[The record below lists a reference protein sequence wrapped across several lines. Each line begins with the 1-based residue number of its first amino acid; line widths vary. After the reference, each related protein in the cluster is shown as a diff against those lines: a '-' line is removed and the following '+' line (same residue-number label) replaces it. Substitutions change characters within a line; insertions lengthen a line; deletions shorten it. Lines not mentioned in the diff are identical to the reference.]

1 MFSRHRWDKEMM
13 NRDEEYNRLHDHC
26 QALGRER
33 DALQRELN
41 KWQGLTRM
49 MSHFDICTS
58 ARIECNICAEAR
70 QAYVEALSQ

>member
-33 DALQRELN
+33 DALQRESD
-41 KWQGLTRM
+41 KWRGL
-49 MSHFDICTS
+49 SHDDEPF
-58 ARIECNICAEAR
+58 
-70 QAYVEALSQ
+70 

>member
-1 MFSRHRWDKEMM
+1 MM
-13 NRDEEYNRLHDHC
+13 NPSEEYDRLHDHC

-33 DALQRELN
+33 DRLLLQVD

-58 ARIECNICAEAR
+58 ARIDCNICAQAR